1 MNKIK
6 TYEGGQP
13 FTTGDLEFLQDSF
26 MDALNALIS
35 ALTTSQDCILTGI
48 RKVGTSS
55 EAVAGALFVKGN
67 IYILKNDTPASNG
80 YYLCIRQDESGSR
93 FFRDGQ
99 EHKVYMVDSSYM
111 SDTPSDVAVDLRTI
125 TTIYEELILKNGM
138 FYNIEAQFP
147 QNVTGNIRHIKSGMK
162 AVDSSMMV
170 SVMKSVSTDTNKLW
184 YTSNRDAYMYSAIV
198 VQDRKAYIVE
208 GNTMEGYIYE
218 IDGTPYNG
226 PISLI
231 NLKLK

>member
-1 MNKIK
+1 
-6 TYEGGQP
+6 
-13 FTTGDLEFLQDSF
+13 
-26 MDALNALIS
+26 
-35 ALTTSQDCILTGI
+35 
-48 RKVGTSS
+48 
-55 EAVAGALFVKGN
+55 
-67 IYILKNDTPASNG
+67 
-80 YYLCIRQDESGSR
+80 
-93 FFRDGQ
+93 
-99 EHKVYMVDSSYM
+99 
-111 SDTPSDVAVDLRTI
+111 
-125 TTIYEELILKNGM
+125 
-138 FYNIEAQFP
+138 
-147 QNVTGNIRHIKSGMK
+147 MK

-226 PISLI
+226 PTSLI